1 MLLNRMMLFGFPS
14 STYIRFAVMNQ
25 YATYVVTFPKQ
36 FVSGCLQGF
45 LALIVV
51 LGTRAILVSI
61 FVCWPGPFVIRIC
74 CAVHR
79 AAVRPGPWWHLMC
92 LR

>member
-45 LALIVV
+45 LVV
-51 LGTRAILVSI
+51 TRELFWLVILAGFCVFILVY
-61 FVCWPGPFVIRIC
+61 WPD
-74 CAVHR
+74 
-79 AAVRPGPWWHLMC
+79 L
-92 LR
+92 L